1 MSSIRRRSLAVLLL
15 DCFILTITV
24 TGCGRRQQRSPIQ
37 PHSLS
42 STFSSTAE
50 LNDTVDRKDSSVFI
64 IGGSEATLGSWPW
77 QALIVYRDLY
87 DGNTYVCGGSLISP
101 IHVLTAA
108 HCVSSMALG
117 TSYVKMGTISSDSQ
131 STKGVVRKVAAK
143 HVHPR
148 FSPDEILNPAAYF
161 DIAVIEL
168 DRYVQYTRNIQPICL
183 PINDTDL
190 VKDWGTITGWGRYT
204 SLLVRVHHT
213 SDICS
218 LPELLH
224 KTATQGETGY
234 EICLV
239 AGQFQAHPFHVYMK
253 SAAERY

>member
-1 MSSIRRRSLAVLLL
+1 
-15 DCFILTITV
+15 
-24 TGCGRRQQRSPIQ
+24 
-37 PHSLS
+37 
-42 STFSSTAE
+42 
-50 LNDTVDRKDSSVFI
+50 
-64 IGGSEATLGSWPW
+64 
-77 QALIVYRDLY
+77 
-87 DGNTYVCGGSLISP
+87 
-101 IHVLTAA
+101 
-108 HCVSSMALG
+108 MALG

-204 SLLVRVHHT
+204 SEYLMALQKTEVETVHQKCYQNKRKAPMKGFT
-213 SDICS
+213 QIFSRICYRREPN
-218 LPELLH
+218 L
-224 KTATQGETGY
+224 
-234 EICLV
+234 
-239 AGQFQAHPFHVYMK
+239 FD
-253 SAAERY
+253 